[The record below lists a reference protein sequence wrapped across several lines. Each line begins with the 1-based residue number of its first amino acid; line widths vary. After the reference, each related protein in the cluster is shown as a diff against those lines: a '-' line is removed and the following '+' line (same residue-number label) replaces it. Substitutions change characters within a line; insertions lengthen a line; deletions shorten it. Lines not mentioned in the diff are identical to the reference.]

1 MLTLKR
7 WCRFRLKQF
16 RQKCFLIFCSSLLP
30 GFVIML
36 VSDEYKSLQTWP
48 SEVLEQKL
56 YQGAAIHVSDEEIL
70 KSLGKHVL
78 TFSLL

>member
-1 MLTLKR
+1 
-7 WCRFRLKQF
+7 
-16 RQKCFLIFCSSLLP
+16 
-30 GFVIML
+30 ML